1 MPEPRKISD
10 LVDINYSDEIKFNQ
24 LFNTYYRPL
33 CFFCISYIRDLD
45 QARSLVQQVFV
56 ELWLKQDKI
65 RIKQNIKSYLYTSVR
80 NKSIDYLRQQNQI
93 TQFTE
98 SDQDIRKVPF
108 RDLIQEAETI
118 NQINKSINKLP
129 EKCKEIFLLCRFEGL
144 KYKQIAEKLNIS
156 VKTVEMQMGIALK
169 RLRTELN
176 DNKIVNLFISIV
188 SKKN

>member
-1 MPEPRKISD
+1 M
-10 LVDINYSDEIKFNQ
+10 
-24 LFNTYYRPL
+24 
-33 CFFCISYIRDLD
+33 
-45 QARSLVQQVFV
+45 
-56 ELWLKQDKI
+56 
-65 RIKQNIKSYLYTSVR
+65 YTSVR